1 MNRSLLHT
9 IWGARAIMTE
19 GAGLMDIA
27 PHLAVLALMT
37 AVFLSI
43 GSFIFRWE

>member
-1 MNRSLLHT
+1 
-9 IWGARAIMTE
+9 MTE

-37 AVFLSI
+37 AAFLSV
-43 GSFIFRWE
+43 GSLIFRWE